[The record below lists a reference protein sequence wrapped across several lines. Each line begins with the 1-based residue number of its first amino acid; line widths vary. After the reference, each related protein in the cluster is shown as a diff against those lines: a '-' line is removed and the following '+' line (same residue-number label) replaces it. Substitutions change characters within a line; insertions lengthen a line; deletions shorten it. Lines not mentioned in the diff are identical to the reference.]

1 MRAVHKLGS
10 RRGFQL
16 RFVRADETSG
26 FGVWKWSAEKR
37 IMIVEHTIVESGALW
52 SIRDTGIEDT
62 GA

>member
-1 MRAVHKLGS
+1 M
-10 RRGFQL
+10 
-16 RFVRADETSG
+16 RADETSG